1 MIVGICE
8 LEVFIPQSRSLKD
21 KRVIVKSFK
30 DKISKR
36 FNVSIAEV
44 GYQDK
49 WQRAVFG
56 IAKVSNDSVS
66 VDKVFD
72 FIDKMIIEDGRMEV
86 VNWNTKFV

>member
-1 MIVGICE
+1 MTVGICE

-21 KRVIVKSFK
+21 KRVIIKSFK
-30 DKISKR
+30 DKVSKR

-49 WQRAVFG
+49 WQRAIFG
-56 IAKVSNDSVS
+56 IAKVSHDSVS

>member
-1 MIVGICE
+1 
-8 LEVFIPQSRSLKD
+8 LKD
-21 KRVIVKSFK
+21 KRVIIKSFK

-49 WQRAVFG
+49 WQRAIFG

-86 VNWNTKFV
+86 VNWNKKFV

>member
-1 MIVGICE
+1 MFVGICE
-8 LEVFIPQSRSLKD
+8 IEVLIPQARSLKE
-21 KRVIVKSFK
+21 KRVIVKSIK

-49 WQRAVFG
+49 WQRALFCV
-56 IAKVSNDSVS
+56 AKVGNDTVS

-72 FIDKMIIEDGRMEV
+72 LIDRIIVEDGRMEV
-86 VNWNTKFV
+86 INWNTRLV

>member
-21 KRVIVKSFK
+21 KRVIIKSFK

-49 WQRAVFG
+49 WQRAIFG

>member
-21 KRVIVKSFK
+21 KRVIIKSFK

-49 WQRAVFG
+49 WQRAIFG

-86 VNWNTKFV
+86 VNWNKKFV